1 MANGILSNKELVGSL
16 LQDLNNMVKEQQ
28 AGQHLQACAI
38 IVSMTQKLTN
48 LYKTIDDDLKN
59 RDETIATLKNSLRE
73 HGVEVIDIPAAEY
86 VKALE
91 KENGK

>member
-1 MANGILSNKELVGSL
+1 MIYSNSELIGTILS
-16 LQDLNNMVKEQQ
+16 DLNVALQAQ
-28 AGQHLQACAI
+28 AGGEYVKACAVFTGI
-38 IVSMTQKLTN
+38 TQKLVN
-48 LYKTIDDDLKN
+48 LKKTIDDDLKN

>member
-1 MANGILSNKELVGSL
+1 MTNKELVGSL

-38 IVSMTQKLTN
+38 IASMSQKLAN

-59 RDETIATLKNSLRE
+59 RDATIEELKEQLRAR
-73 HGVEVIDIPAAEY
+73 GVEVVDMKPEE
-86 VKALE
+86 LE
-91 KENGK
+91 KEL